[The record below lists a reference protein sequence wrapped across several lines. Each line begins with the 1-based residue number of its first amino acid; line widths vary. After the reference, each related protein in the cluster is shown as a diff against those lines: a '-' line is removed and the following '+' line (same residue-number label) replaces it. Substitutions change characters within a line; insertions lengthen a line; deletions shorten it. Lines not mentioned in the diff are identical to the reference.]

1 MSQRR
6 AVDRAT
12 AKKWKDLLA
21 SEREAA
27 HLYDSL
33 AASETGER
41 AEILRELADVERRH
55 AAHWEGRLREA
66 GESVPAPGG
75 PGLRTRTMGLA
86 AKRLS
91 LDAVLPIIERAERGD
106 AGLYDA
112 DPDAA
117 PGMADDE
124 RGHARTLAALR
135 DGGNGSGD
143 GSGTGRGRGAG
154 REPAPDPRGRGGR
167 QEPWHRGD
175 RSGALR
181 AGIFGVSDG
190 LVSNTAL
197 VMGFAGSGASRSAVL
212 LAGVAGLLAG
222 AFSMAAGEYVS
233 MSGQREM
240 FEREIELEATEL
252 RDKPEEELEELVLIY
267 RAKGLPAGQAR
278 EVATSIMSDR
288 EVALDTL
295 AREELGLDPDA
306 LGSPW
311 SAAFSSLVAFAIGA
325 VVVIVPYLFAG
336 GTGAFAAAV
345 GLAVLAMTAV
355 GAGIGVLNGRS
366 PVRSAVR
373 QVVAGTLAAGV
384 TYVVGMLI
392 GTQVVG

>member
-1 MSQRR
+1 MADSSRT
-6 AVDRAT
+6 VDRAT
-12 AKKWKDLLA
+12 VKRWKDLLA

-27 HLYDSL
+27 QLYDRL
-33 AASETGER
+33 ADSESGER
-41 AEILRELADVERRH
+41 ADVLRELADVERRH
-55 AAHWEGRLREA
+55 AAHWEDRLREA
-66 GESVPAPGG
+66 GQQVPPPAG
-75 PGLRTRTMGLA
+75 PGFRTRTMGLA

-91 LDAVLPIIERAERGD
+91 LDAVLPLIERAERGD

-135 DGGNGSGD
+135 SGQQQD
-143 GSGTGRGRGAG
+143 KPSAPGRISR
-154 REPAPDPRGRGGR
+154 R
-167 QEPWHRGD
+167 EPWHRGD

-197 VMGFAGSGASRSAVL
+197 VMGFAGSGASRSSVL
-212 LAGVAGLLAG
+212 LAGIAGLLAG

-267 RAKGLPAGQAR
+267 RAKGLPAAQAR

-336 GTGAFAAAV
+336 GTAAFAAAALV
-345 GLAVLAMTAV
+345 AVAAMAGV

-366 PVRSAVR
+366 PWRSALR
-373 QVVAGTLAAGV
+373 QVVAGTLAAGI
-384 TYVVGMLI
+384 TYAVGMLL
-392 GTQVVG
+392 GAGVVG

>member
-1 MSQRR
+1 MHRMGERS
-6 AVDRAT
+6 VDRT
-12 AKKWKDLLA
+12 TVKRWRDLLV

-27 HLYDSL
+27 MLYDAL
-33 AASETGER
+33 AQGVTGER
-41 AEILRELADVERRH
+41 AEVLRELADVERRH
-55 AAHWEGRLREA
+55 AAHWEARLVAA
-66 GESVPAPGG
+66 GETVPAPSG

-86 AKRLS
+86 ARRLS
-91 LDAVLPIIERAERGD
+91 LDAVLPLIERAERGD

-135 DGGNGSGD
+135 GADPTTAAPSASGRI
-143 GSGTGRGRGAG
+143 GRR
-154 REPAPDPRGRGGR
+154 
-167 QEPWHRGD
+167 EPWHRGD

-197 VMGFAGSGASRSAVL
+197 VMGFAGSGASRSSVL
-212 LAGVAGLLAG
+212 LAGIAGLLAG

-240 FEREIELEATEL
+240 FEREIALEAAEL
-252 RDKPEEELEELVLIY
+252 RDKPEEELEELVLLY
-267 RAKGLPAGQAR
+267 RAKGLPADQAR
-278 EVATSIMSDR
+278 EIAERIMSDPD
-288 EVALDTL
+288 VALDTL

-311 SAAFSSLVAFAIGA
+311 SAAFSSLVAFALGAA
-325 VVVIVPYLFAG
+325 VVVVPYVFGG
-336 GTGAFAAAV
+336 GTGAFVTAV
-345 GLAVLAMTAV
+345 VLAVLAMAVV
-355 GAGIGVLNGRS
+355 GAGIGVVNGRG
-366 PVRSAVR
+366 PWRAAVR
-373 QVVAGTLAAGV
+373 QVVAGVLAAGT
-384 TYVVGMLI
+384 TYAVGMLL
-392 GTQVVG
+392 GTSVTG

>member
-1 MSQRR
+1 M
-6 AVDRAT
+6 VDRAT
-12 AKKWKDLLA
+12 ARRWRELLE

-33 AASETGER
+33 ADAETGER
-41 AEILRELADVERRH
+41 ADVLRELADVERRH
-55 AAHWEGRLREA
+55 AAHWEGRLVEA
-66 GESVPAPGG
+66 GEKVPPPAG

-86 AKRLS
+86 ARRLS
-91 LDAVLPIIERAERGD
+91 LDAVLPLIERAERSD

-124 RGHARTLAALR
+124 RGHARTLAGL
-135 DGGNGSGD
+135 
-143 GSGTGRGRGAG
+143 
-154 REPAPDPRGRGGR
+154 RGGEQPSASGPSR
-167 QEPWHRGD
+167 IGRREPWHRGD

-233 MSGQREM
+233 MRGQREM
-240 FEREIELEATEL
+240 FEREIALEAAEL
-252 RDKPEEELEELVLIY
+252 RDKPEEELEELVLLY
-267 RAKGLPAGQAR
+267 RAKGLPADQAR
-278 EVATSIMSDR
+278 EIAQRIMSDHD
-288 EVALDTL
+288 VALDTL
-295 AREELGLDPDA
+295 AREELGLDPDE

-311 SAAFSSLVAFAIGA
+311 GAAFSSLVAFALGAA
-325 VVVIVPYLFAG
+325 VVVVPYLFAG
-336 GTGAFAAAV
+336 GTAAFVTAV
-345 GLAVLAMTAV
+345 ALAVTAMVVV
-355 GAGIGVLNGRS
+355 GAGIGVLNGRG
-366 PVRSAVR
+366 PWRAALR
-373 QVVAGTLAAGV
+373 QVVAGVLAAGT
-384 TYVVGMLI
+384 TYVVGMLL
-392 GTQVVG
+392 GTAVVG

>member
-1 MSQRR
+1 MTDRR
-6 AVDRAT
+6 TVDRAT

-27 HLYDSL
+27 QLYERL
-33 AASETGER
+33 AAGESGER
-41 AEILRELADVERRH
+41 ADILRELAEVERRH
-55 AAHWEGRLREA
+55 AAHWESRLREA
-66 GESVPAPGG
+66 GQKVPEPTG

-86 AKRLS
+86 AQRLS
-91 LDAVLPIIERAERGD
+91 LDAVLPLIERAERGD
-106 AGLYDA
+106 AGIYDA

-135 DGGNGSGD
+135 DGGNGGGAD
-143 GSGTGRGRGAG
+143 GRAKGG
-154 REPAPDPRGRGGR
+154 PGGR
-167 QEPWHRGD
+167 PQDAPGRINRREPWHRGD

-267 RAKGLPAGQAR
+267 RAKGLPGDQAR
-278 EVATSIMSDR
+278 EVATSIMSDKD
-288 EVALDTL
+288 VALDTL

-311 SAAFSSLVAFAIGA
+311 GAAFSSLVAFAIGA
-325 VVVIVPYLFAG
+325 VVVIVPYLFGG
-336 GTGAFAAAV
+336 GTTAFVTAV
-345 GLAVLAMTAV
+345 ALAVAAMAAV

-373 QVVAGTLAAGV
+373 QVAAGTLAAGV
-384 TYVVGMLI
+384 TYVVGAII
-392 GTQVVG
+392 GTTVAG

>member
-66 GESVPAPGG
+66 GENVPEPGG

-91 LDAVLPIIERAERGD
+91 LDAVLPLIERAERGD

-124 RGHARTLAALR
+124 RGHAKTLAALR
-135 DGGNGSGD
+135 DGG
-143 GSGTGRGRGAG
+143 GTGSSAG
-154 REPAPDPRGRGGR
+154 GGPAPDPRGRGGR

-288 EVALDTL
+288 DVALDTL

-325 VVVIVPYLFAG
+325 VVVIVPYLFTG
-336 GTGAFAAAV
+336 GAGAFAAAV
-345 GLAVLAMTAV
+345 ALAVLAMAAV

-366 PVRSAVR
+366 PLRSALR

-384 TYVVGMLI
+384 TYAVGMMI